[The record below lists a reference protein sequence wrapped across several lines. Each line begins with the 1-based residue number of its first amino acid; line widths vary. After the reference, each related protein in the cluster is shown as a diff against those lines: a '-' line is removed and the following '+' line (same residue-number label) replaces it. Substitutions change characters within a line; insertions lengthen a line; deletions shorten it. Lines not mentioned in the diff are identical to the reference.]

1 MTGVVPKK
9 AADVETNPGPITTH
23 KQVWILDIYHK
34 QIHGRKQISIRCNR
48 IEYWMHLR
56 CAGIRQAQY
65 THTPPYPGP
74 SPLPLHQRRSE
85 SNTCTSYL
93 LVVSTH
99 SLDPCLWGEF
109 DHPAF
114 GPPASLSLRLASSS
128 INPAGSVHKSRGDN
142 VVRMWVQLKR

>member
-23 KQVWILDIYHK
+23 KQVWIFDIYHK

-65 THTPPYPGP
+65 TPIPPYPGP

-93 LVVSTH
+93 PTPLTLV
-99 SLDPCLWGEF
+99 CG
-109 DHPAF
+109 
-114 GPPASLSLRLASSS
+114 GSS
-128 INPAGSVHKSRGDN
+128 IIQLLVHQPAYLSVWPAAPSIRRGLSTNPEVT
-142 VVRMWVQLKR
+142 MWCVCGCS